1 LQKTVR
7 YYISN
12 GGSKTVKVHSID
24 GRIAQV
30 EAGKWLQTMFI
41 DYIEKPFEEYDINYD
56 FYIKKAKKEIE
67 ALEPKTN
74 QLQLF

>member
-1 LQKTVR
+1 
-7 YYISN
+7 
-12 GGSKTVKVHSID
+12 
-24 GRIAQV
+24 
-30 EAGKWLQTMFI
+30 MFI

-74 QLQLF
+74 QLQLLIHIP